1 MTVSTT
7 ITKNSHSGNGTAHSF
22 AYGFKI
28 FADADLDVIV
38 RSSTGTE
45 TVKTLNTHYIV
56 TNAGNDNGGNVLFKF
71 NTGTSSDAHFSSTD
85 NRPQNG
91 ETIVLRRGLDITQST
106 DYVANDPFPAESHES
121 ALDRLTL
128 ISQELQEELDRS
140 LKISRTNTMTST
152 EFTTSST
159 DRANKVLS
167 FDGSGELAVTQ
178 ELGTFKGN
186 WAASTA
192 YLVRDIVKDTSTN
205 NIFIV
210 TEAHTS
216 SGSQPLTTNT
226 NSAKYS
232 LIVDAAS
239 ATTSASNAASSAT
252 AAANSATAAA
262 SSASTASTQA
272 SNASTSASTAS
283 TQATN
288 AAASATAAANAQ
300 AAAEAALDTFDDRFL
315 GAKSSNPT
323 VDNDGNALL
332 DGALY
337 FDTTND
343 IMKVYDATNNQWLQ
357 LTLTSTNQNNV
368 NTVAAAINNV
378 NTVAGA
384 NSNIS
389 TVASD
394 ISDINTVAGISSNVT
409 TVAGISSNV
418 TSVAGNSTN
427 INSAVSN
434 ASNINTVAGAIT
446 NVNNVG
452 GSIANVNTVASNLSG
467 VNSFGER
474 YRVQS
479 GVPTTD
485 NDIGDLVFDTAAN
498 TLKVF
503 GSSGFQNAG
512 SSVNGTSNRFHYD
525 ISGTPTS
532 VTGNDANG
540 NALAYDAGFLDVY
553 VNGVRMSPADITVT
567 SGDTVTFANALA
579 NGDEVD
585 IVAFGT
591 FSLASINAS
600 NLDSGTIP
608 DARFPATL
616 PAISGANLTNLD
628 ATDLTGTVASA
639 RISGSYTGIVG
650 TGALDAGSITSGFGN
665 IDIGS
670 STITTTGD
678 ITGGAIKAGNGS
690 ESAPSILFSSDA
702 DTGIYRKAA
711 NVIGFVTN
719 GVERMRIGDTGRIEF
734 EVPTNQTGS
743 LQDQRIDWRNEN
755 NAGIM
760 ASIGV
765 VREADGNAPG
775 ALVFRTSTNVDSSSN
790 NSDGEISEKMRVTSA
805 GKVGIGTSSPTN
817 LLEVDGGSDPVR
829 LRISTTGTDANE
841 AGIILANSSKTA
853 FNDGIIIS
861 HGAGFTSFSGLTGS
875 ELIRLHNSGNL
886 GLLTTD
892 NVAGIKVFR
901 HLQQYNGISIQN
913 GTNNDG
919 NIFQSFLRS
928 DGSVVGSISQNNG
941 GAGTAFNTSSDYRLK
956 ENVTYDFDGT
966 SRLKQLK
973 PCRFNFIGQKE
984 TVDGFLAHEC
994 TSVPEA
1000 ITGTKDAT
1008 ENFGIVKDKD
1018 DNIVEKKVSEDH
1030 FKERQKQTYNED
1042 GKKEEPIYPSTHKWE
1057 KTSTENVYQ
1066 QIDQSKIV
1074 PLLVK
1079 TIQELE
1085 ARITALESA

>member
-252 AAANSATAAA
+252 AAASSATAAA

-357 LTLTSTNQNNV
+357 LTLTSTNQTNV
-368 NTVAAAINNV
+368 NTVAAAISNV

-512 SSVNGTSNRFHYD
+512 SSVNGTSERFTYN
-525 ISGTPTS
+525 ITGTPTTL
-532 VTGNDANG
+532 TGASGTGFAEANS
-540 NALAYDAGFLDVY
+540 NTLAYDAGFIDVY
-553 VNGVRMSPADITVT
+553 LNGVKMVNGTDVTVT
-567 SGDTVTFANALA
+567 SGTSVVFASALS
-579 NGDEVD
+579 NGDVVD
-585 IVAFGT
+585 IVTFGT
-591 FSLASINAS
+591 FQV
-600 NLDSGTIP
+600 
-608 DARFPATL
+608 
-616 PAISGANLTNLD
+616 AN
-628 ATDLTGTVASA
+628 
-639 RISGSYTGIVG
+639 IVS
-650 TGALDAGSITSGFGN
+650 TGALNSGSITSGFGN
-665 IDIGS
+665 IDNGTSTLTTGNSDINGTLNVQGETTLQTHLNLGDNDKIKLGASGDLEIFHDGSKSVISDEGTGVLWIAGDSEVSIGNPAVTEYYIRAFKDGAVQLMHDNSTKLATSSSGVDVTGGITSS
-670 STITTTGD
+670 STYVGTVS
-678 ITGGAIKAGNGS
+678 GS
-690 ESAPSILFSSDA
+690 ASAPNFAVTSGSL
-702 DTGIYRKAA
+702 GA
-711 NVIGFVTN
+711 NGMFVPSANTLGFGTS
-719 GVERMRIGDTGRIEF
+719 GTERMRIDSSGNVGINESNPSSSLHIF
-734 EVPTNQTGS
+734 GS
-743 LQDQRIDWRNEN
+743 SPKITLEHSNENGNAQIYTTAQSAIVLDADPDNTDNGTPILFNVDGTERVRIDN
-755 NAGIM
+755 GG
-760 ASIGV
+760 SFFV
-765 VREADGNAPG
+765 
-775 ALVFRTSTNVDSSSN
+775 
-790 NSDGEISEKMRVTSA
+790 
-805 GKVGIGTSSPTN
+805 GTSSTSPNPGAIITASGTLGLGKN
-817 LLEVDGGSDPVR
+817 NSNSGSSFIEFRRNATQIGSVTQ
-829 LRISTTGTDANE
+829 SGTTG
-841 AGIILANSSKTA
+841 
-853 FNDGIIIS
+853 
-861 HGAGFTSFSGLTGS
+861 
-875 ELIRLHNSGNL
+875 
-886 GLLTTD
+886 
-892 NVAGIKVFR
+892 VA
-901 HLQQYNGISIQN
+901 Y
-913 GTNNDG
+913 
-919 NIFQSFLRS
+919 
-928 DGSVVGSISQNNG
+928 
-941 GAGTAFNTSSDYRLK
+941 NTSSDYRLK
-956 ENVTYDFDGT
+956 ENINYDFDAT
-966 SRLKQLK
+966 TRLKQLK
-973 PCRFNFIGQKE
+973 PCRFNFIADPKT
-984 TVDGFLAHEC
+984 TVDGFIAHEV
-994 TSVPEA
+994 TAVPEA
-1000 ITGTKDAT
+1000 ITGEKDAMT
-1008 ENFGIVKDKD
+1008 EEVLYVDGDEIP
-1018 DNIVEKKVSEDH
+1018 EGKKVGDV
-1030 FKERQKQTYNED
+1030 K
-1042 GKKEEPIYPSTHKWE
+1042 IPSQI
-1057 KTSTENVYQ
+1057 NPQ
-1066 QIDQSKIV
+1066 GIDQSKLV